1 MKKALS
7 IPGAPK
13 PIGPYSPAVLTNNM
27 LFVSGQIPLDPNT
40 GEFVPGGVEAQTV
53 QVMKNIEGL
62 LKEAGMAFSDVV
74 KSTIFLADMNDF
86 AVVNQV
92 YSNCFSGDYPARE
105 TIQVARLPKDALVEI
120 SVIATK

>member
-1 MKKALS
+1 MKKTVS

-13 PIGPYSPAVLTNNM
+13 PIGPYSPAVLMNNM

-40 GEFVPGGVEAQTV
+40 GEFVPGGVEPQAI

-62 LKEAGMAFSDVV
+62 LNEAGMGFADVV

-92 YSNCFSGDYPARE
+92 YSTFFTGDYPARE
-105 TIQVARLPKDALVEI
+105 TVQVARLPKDALVEI